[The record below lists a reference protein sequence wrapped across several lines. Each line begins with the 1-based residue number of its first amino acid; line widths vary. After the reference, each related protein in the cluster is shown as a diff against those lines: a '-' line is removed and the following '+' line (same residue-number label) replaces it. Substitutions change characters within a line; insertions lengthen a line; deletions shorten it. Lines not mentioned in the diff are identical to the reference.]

1 MVQMKKEGVY
11 SAQLTNY
18 FVRVIRNRAAQYHYK
33 KSRNQNLEIPIDDS
47 SIEFIE
53 PVSINSEFEIPNVI
67 IFNVKMY
74 IEDDKLRQVLEELND
89 REKFILIN
97 KVIFDQ
103 TDEELSQKLGVGRP
117 AVTNFK
123 NRLYKRIIKNWKKHY
138 PN

>member
-1 MVQMKKEGVY
+1 MKEEDVY
-11 SAQLTNY
+11 SAQLTSY
-18 FVRVIRNRAAQYHYK
+18 FLRVIRNRAAQYNYK

-47 SIEFIE
+47 SIEFID
-53 PVSINSEFEIPNVI
+53 PVSMNSEFEIPNVI
-67 IFNVKMY
+67 MFNVKMY

-103 TDEELSQKLGVGRP
+103 TDGELSQKLDVGRP

-138 PN
+138 FS